1 MKTKQLRKVRFHM
14 NLQHFAEPTTD
25 PEPNAEPAAEPKTS
39 DNEPHKQPE
48 GKTIPYDR
56 FKAVNDDLKTFKET
70 FRELGIEGIDGL
82 KSLATTFSELK
93 KAEEERKRAEMSEI
107 ERYQADLEAERTA
120 KQTLEQRISEMEASI
135 QREKINAE
143 FIKVATSHNIA
154 YIDDAK
160 LLADLSA
167 VKIDENGNVVGI
179 EEVVKALVENK
190 PFLLGTKKVPQTIGG
205 PTNHDNDSTTKTA
218 DQLLQ
223 EAADKARKSG
233 KPEDI
238 AAFSKLKRELG
249 M

>member
-1 MKTKQLRKVRFHM
+1 MENVNQTQVDEQVNEETTSEETVKDTEVKTFTQEELDRIVADRVARERKKLDKF
-14 NLQHFAEPTTD
+14 
-25 PEPNAEPAAEPKTS
+25 S
-39 DNEPHKQPE
+39 D
-48 GKTIPYDR
+48 Y
-56 FKAVNDDLKTFKET
+56 DDLKAK
-70 FRELGIEGIDGL
+70 L
-82 KSLATTFSELK
+82 SEY
-93 KAEEERKRAEMSEI
+93 ERQQEERKRAEMSEI

-160 LLADLSA
+160 LLADLSD
-167 VKIDENGNVVGI
+167 VKIDENGNIVGV
-179 EEVVKALVENK
+179 EEAVKALVENK
-190 PFLLGTKKVPQTIGG
+190 PFLLGAKKVPQPIGG
-205 PTNHDNDSTTKTA
+205 PTNYDNDSTTKTA

>member
-1 MKTKQLRKVRFHM
+1 MENVNQTQVDEQVNEETTSEETVKDTEVKTFTQEELDRIVADRVARERKKLDKF
-14 NLQHFAEPTTD
+14 
-25 PEPNAEPAAEPKTS
+25 S
-39 DNEPHKQPE
+39 D
-48 GKTIPYDR
+48 Y
-56 FKAVNDDLKTFKET
+56 DDLKAK
-70 FRELGIEGIDGL
+70 L
-82 KSLATTFSELK
+82 SEY
-93 KAEEERKRAEMSEI
+93 ERQQEERKRAEMSEI

-167 VKIDENGNVVGI
+167 VKIDENGNIVGV
-179 EEVVKALVENK
+179 EEAVKALVENK
-190 PFLLGTKKVPQTIGG
+190 PFLLGAKKVPQPIGG